1 MYDFFVDIETDNI
14 RLQELINRLKKQVAG
29 IKLNEI
35 PVPQSPASINR
46 AVNPRGKDL
55 SPFYITKTNAPV
67 IDDPVVIYIDAN
79 ILIAARSAYQIFH
92 SYQNLIV
99 VSRLGF

>member
-35 PVPQSPASINR
+35 PVPQSPASISR
-46 AVNPRGKDL
+46 AVNPRGDYFL
-55 SPFYITKTNAPV
+55 
-67 IDDPVVIYIDAN
+67 
-79 ILIAARSAYQIFH
+79 AYYTQT
-92 SYQNLIV
+92 
-99 VSRLGF
+99 